1 VVVSVLALTNAY
13 CYIDNHDFTGDAND
27 LMLTC
32 DAAQLDASVFR
43 GAGWKAFAGGLKDTK
58 FDLKGWWQAST
69 PDSADSDL
77 FPDLGTGSLAATVA
91 AAETEAG
98 PAWMWQLAK
107 LNVQMFG
114 KIGDLAPFAAGAVT
128 TNNVGVIRG
137 QLGKA
142 MGTVSA
148 TGALGSGCNLGA
160 VSATQKLYATFHV
173 FGTPGTTITVVIESA
188 AASNFAGATTRATIG
203 PLTTA
208 GGTWLTPVAGAV
220 TDTWWRL
227 RVTAI
232 TGTFTVAGA
241 IGIQ

>member
-1 VVVSVLALTNAY
+1 
-13 CYIDNHDFTGDAND
+13 
-27 LMLTC
+27 MLTC

-114 KIGDLAPFAAGAVT
+114 KIGDLAP
-128 TNNVGVIRG
+128 
-137 QLGKA
+137 
-142 MGTVSA
+142 
-148 TGALGSGCNLGA
+148 LGSGCNLGA
-160 VSATQKLYATFHV
+160 VSATLKLYATFHV

>member
-1 VVVSVLALTNAY
+1 
-13 CYIDNHDFTGDAND
+13 
-27 LMLTC
+27 MLTC

-107 LNVQMFG
+107 
-114 KIGDLAPFAAGAVT
+114 
-128 TNNVGVIRG
+128 
-137 QLGKA
+137 A

-173 FGTPGTTITVVIESA
+173 FGTPGTTITVVIES
-188 AASNFAGATTRATIG
+188 
-203 PLTTA
+203 
-208 GGTWLTPVAGAV
+208 
-220 TDTWWRL
+220 
-227 RVTAI
+227 
-232 TGTFTVAGA
+232 
-241 IGIQ
+241 